1 MEQGILISL
10 VQSRHS
16 INNMPFF
23 VKNGDGDCGET
34 QRLISPWDVRI
45 YGQGIEDWAVRE
57 FIRKFHVLRVTC
69 SSENSGSF
77 IISWTRR
84 LRAEFKDK

>member
-23 VKNGDGDCGET
+23 VKNGDGDCRKT
-34 QRLISPWDVRI
+34 QRIISPWEVRTC
-45 YGQGIEDWAVRE
+45 GSKHRGLGSEGIHA
-57 FIRKFHVLRVTC
+57 
-69 SSENSGSF
+69 SSMS
-77 IISWTRR
+77 
-84 LRAEFKDK
+84 

>member
-1 MEQGILISL
+1 M
-10 VQSRHS
+10 
-16 INNMPFF
+16 
-23 VKNGDGDCGET
+23 
-34 QRLISPWDVRI
+34 
-45 YGQGIEDWAVRE
+45 GQGIEDWAVRE